1 MKSKNADS
9 ELGPGLNS
17 NPDKEPSG
25 DKLRDCHSIVIIY
38 AVLGYT
44 EKTETLT
51 LIKCSMSTHFNCI
64 S

>member
-9 ELGPGLNS
+9 ELGPGLLS
-17 NPDKEPSG
+17 SPDKEPSG
-25 DKLRDCHSIVIIY
+25 ETLRYCHSIVIIY

-44 EKTETLT
+44 ENMETLT